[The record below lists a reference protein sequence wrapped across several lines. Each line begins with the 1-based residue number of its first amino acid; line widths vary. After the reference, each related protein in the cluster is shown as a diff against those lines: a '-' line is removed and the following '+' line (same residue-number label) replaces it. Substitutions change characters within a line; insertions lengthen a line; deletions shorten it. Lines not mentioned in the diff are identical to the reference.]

1 MRSQANQ
8 LSAMSRRA
16 VAALFVCSLAA
27 CASQQ
32 VAVPSN
38 VSFDGARALPTPAI
52 ASGAAR
58 PRILAMRFSG
68 AQVRRRQ
75 TWSGTIITST
85 NVASVEVRTNLF
97 SIDVPRRTYGDFRF
111 ALRVYDVPP
120 IFIRAYRVRVIAR
133 NAAGESAEEDLPLR
147 IR

>member
-1 MRSQANQ
+1 
-8 LSAMSRRA
+8 MSGRA
-16 VAALFVCSLAA
+16 AAALSLCVLAA
-27 CASQQ
+27 CAPHAVS
-32 VAVPSN
+32 VPSN
-38 VSFDGARALPTPAI
+38 VTFGGAAALPAPLTAQND
-52 ASGAAR
+52 AR

-68 AQVRRRQ
+68 DQVRRGQ
-75 TWSGTIITST
+75 TWSGTIVTTT

-111 ALRVYDVPP
+111 SLRVFDVPP

-133 NAAGESAEEDLPLR
+133 NSAGTSVEEDLPFR